1 MKRILVTGA
10 NGFVGRHLC
19 ERLVENGRP
28 VVGAVRRSEATTELP
43 PGVSPAVLGD
53 LGSTGS
59 REMQRELRD
68 VRTIIHLAAHVH
80 VPRNQKQDDR
90 EYWRVNVDGSLRL
103 LQAAYAA
110 GVQRF
115 VYVSSVHA
123 MSTQSDEIL
132 TEQSP
137 CNPTTPYGASKLEAE
152 QRLQEFADHWGMELV
167 IVRPPPVYGP
177 NHVGNLSHL
186 FRAVQRG
193 IPLPFKQLT
202 SRRSLVYV
210 GNLVDAL
217 LLCGNVPQAAGK
229 TYLVS
234 DGRAVS
240 ISELV
245 QIVAGSK
252 GKKPRL
258 FSVPTTVLR
267 WGGRIAVKRE
277 TIERLFGSLIVDDRL
292 IRRQIHWQPQ
302 YSLRQGVLMTL
313 GVRPKVANRRM
324 AA

>member
-1 MKRILVTGA
+1 MKRTLVTGA
-10 NGFVGRHLC
+10 NGFIGRHLC

-28 VVGAVRRSEATTELP
+28 VVAAVRRNEATAELP
-43 PGVSPAVLGD
+43 PGASPAVLGD
-53 LGSTGS
+53 LASTGS
-59 REMQRELRD
+59 RELQREMRD
-68 VRTIIHLAAHVH
+68 VRTIVHLAAHVH
-80 VPRNQKQDDR
+80 VPKKQRSDDR

-103 LQAAYAA
+103 AQAAYAA

-123 MSTQSDEIL
+123 MATQSDDIL

-152 QRLQEFADHWGMELV
+152 QRLQEFTEHWGMELV

-177 NHVGNLSHL
+177 NHAGNLSHL
-186 FRAVQRG
+186 FSAVQRG

-202 SRRSLVYV
+202 SRRSLVFV
-210 GNLVDAL
+210 GNLVEAL
-217 LLCGNVPQAAGK
+217 LLCANVPQAAGK

-252 GKKPRL
+252 GQKPRL
-258 FSVPTTVLR
+258 FSVPATVLR
-267 WGGRIAVKRE
+267 WGGRIAASRE
-277 TIERLFGSLIVDDRL
+277 TVDRLFGSLIVDDRL
-292 IRRQIHWQPQ
+292 IRRQLHWQPP

-313 GVRPKVANRRM
+313 GVRPKVANRRV

>member
-19 ERLVENGRP
+19 VRLVENGRP
-28 VVGAVRRSEATTELP
+28 VVAAVRRNEATTELP
-43 PGVSPAVLGD
+43 TGASPAVLGD
-53 LGSTGS
+53 LASTGS
-59 REMQRELRD
+59 RELQREMRD

-80 VPRNQKQDDR
+80 VPKKQKSDDR

-103 LQAAYAA
+103 AQAAYAA

-123 MSTQSDEIL
+123 MATQSDDVL
-132 TEQSP
+132 TELSP

-152 QRLQEFADHWGMELV
+152 QRLQEFTEHWGMELV

-177 NHVGNLSHL
+177 NHAGNLSHL

-210 GNLVDAL
+210 GNLVEAL
-217 LLCGNVPQAAGK
+217 ISCANVPQAAGK
-229 TYLVS
+229 MYLVS

-252 GKKPRL
+252 GQKPRL

-267 WGGRIAVKRE
+267 WGGRIAASRE
-277 TIERLFGSLIVDDRL
+277 TVDRLFGSLIVDDRL
-292 IRRQIHWQPQ
+292 IRRQLHWQPPH
-302 YSLRQGVLMTL
+302 SLRQGVLLTL
-313 GVRPKVANRRM
+313 GVRQKVANRRV